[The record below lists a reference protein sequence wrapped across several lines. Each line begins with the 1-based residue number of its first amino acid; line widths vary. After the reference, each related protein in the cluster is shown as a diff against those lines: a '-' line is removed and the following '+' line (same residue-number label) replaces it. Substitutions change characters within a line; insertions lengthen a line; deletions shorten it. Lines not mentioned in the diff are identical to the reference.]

1 MIVNKG
7 FTDRSNVSLI
17 STPRAADTARVE
29 TVNILRRR
37 ASLSNSR
44 APMDVVMIRDNEGM
58 TRDIVTGVPPSFNAE
73 ARAAWAKRRE
83 DAMIEGL
90 FK

>member
-7 FTDRSNVSLI
+7 FT
-17 STPRAADTARVE
+17 PRAADTPRAE
-29 TVNILRRR
+29 AVNILRRS